1 LLPKFEGSNV
11 QVLGISVDHVPCL
24 TAWAESLDGITYP
37 LLSDFWPH
45 GKVSD
50 LYGVLRPDGKSERA
64 IFIVDPQ
71 GIIRYIDI
79 HDIGTQPD
87 NDVLLTEL
95 AGITGDT
102 SLLPYIATEDD
113 LKKLPRGGVVM
124 YCTSWCA
131 DCKMARK
138 WLNEKNIAYT
148 EVNITATPG
157 AGEQVRRWTGG
168 NVITPTFNINGEI
181 IIDFDLPKLKQVL
194 RVPD

>member
-1 LLPKFEGSNV
+1 MPKFEGSNV

-24 TAWAESLDGITYP
+24 TAWADSLDGITYP

-45 GKVSD
+45 GKVSEA
-50 LYGVLRPDGKSERA
+50 YGVLRPEGYSERA
-64 IFIVDPQ
+64 IFIIDPQ

-79 HDIGTQPD
+79 HDIGNQPD

-95 AGITGDT
+95 AGITGDK
-102 SLLPYIATEDD
+102 SLLPYKPTEED
-113 LKKLPRGGVVM
+113 LRKLPQGGVVM

-138 WLNEKNIAYT
+138 WLKEKTIAYT
-148 EVNITATPG
+148 EVNITETPG

-168 NVITPTFNINGEI
+168 DVTTPTFNINGEV
-181 IIDFDLPKLKQVL
+181 IIDFDLPKLKHVL
-194 RVPD
+194 NVPD

>member
-1 LLPKFEGSNV
+1 LPKFEGSNV

-24 TAWAESLDGITYP
+24 TAWADSLDGITYP

-45 GKVSD
+45 GKVSE
-50 LYGVLRPDGKSERA
+50 LYGVLRPEGYSERA
-64 IFIVDPQ
+64 IFIIDPQ

-95 AGITGDT
+95 AGITGDIK
-102 SLLPYIATEDD
+102 LLPYKATEED
-113 LKKLPRGGVVM
+113 LMNLPRGGVVM
-124 YCTSWCA
+124 YCTAWCP

-138 WLNEKNIAYT
+138 WLKEKNIAYT
-148 EVNITATPG
+148 EVNITHTPG
-157 AGEQVRRWTGG
+157 AGEQVRRWAGG

-181 IIDFDLPKLKQVL
+181 IVDFDLPKLKQILGVSE
-194 RVPD
+194 